1 MGLAIIG
8 SSDSGGHLA
17 NSSISSQKPTQL
29 GLIEGH
35 GQQNSETFGS
45 WIDKR
50 SEGSLSLDSQHRTS
64 LFRPSITLPSLKGHS
79 LQPATSSAHLPF
91 FEVKGEEDSWSC
103 HSETLGRI
111 KVNFSPRRAKKP
123 HATLGPLSSMLLK
136 FLPKDYEQDCAF
148 SVQKELGYFEQG
160 RALLQSLTWLKKSL
174 DDDNGNAF
182 VFYIHHQIP
191 PLRAASKLTPRSVT
205 LTLGWSQ
212 DGTVDI
218 ADGTEVFLDGI
229 LTYLHR
235 DAPIVKLTDIIV
247 KPYVRHD
254 RPDGHAYC
262 LPGAIKPVIPK
273 DWHSNVYFQSD
284 CNCGNGKET
293 GCEFEIAHLDTKGAY
308 PCSPILPDWDTA
320 REEVLGFFAE
330 LAFSDDE
337 SIQ

>member
-1 MGLAIIG
+1 MAVDPRL
-8 SSDSGGHLA
+8 H
-17 NSSISSQKPTQL
+17 
-29 GLIEGH
+29 
-35 GQQNSETFGS
+35 
-45 WIDKR
+45 
-50 SEGSLSLDSQHRTS
+50 
-64 LFRPSITLPSLKGHS
+64 HS
-79 LQPATSSAHLPF
+79 
-91 FEVKGEEDSWSC
+91 
-103 HSETLGRI
+103 
-111 KVNFSPRRAKKP
+111 
-123 HATLGPLSSMLLK
+123 
-136 FLPKDYEQDCAF
+136 F
-148 SVQKELGYFEQG
+148 SVDRLVVNGFHIGWSRQPLTKTYD
-160 RALLQSLTWLKKSL
+160 RYANPAALEVDGDIILHCDMSFDFRCQE
-174 DDDNGNAF
+174 D
-182 VFYIHHQIP
+182 P

-337 SIQ
+337 SSNDDA

>member
-148 SVQKELGYFEQG
+148 SVQKELRYFEQG

-191 PLRAASKLTPRSVT
+191 PLKAT
-205 LTLGWSQ
+205 LKELHQW
-212 DGTVDI
+212 
-218 ADGTEVFLDGI
+218 
-229 LTYLHR
+229 LTY
-235 DAPIVKLTDIIV
+235 DAVARLTYEAV
-247 KPYVRHD
+247 
-254 RPDGHAYC
+254 
-262 LPGAIKPVIPK
+262 
-273 DWHSNVYFQSD
+273 
-284 CNCGNGKET
+284 
-293 GCEFEIAHLDTKGAY
+293 
-308 PCSPILPDWDTA
+308 A
-320 REEVLGFFAE
+320 REKHERP
-330 LAFSDDE
+330 
-337 SIQ
+337 